1 MGRTNSPTKFNS
13 KGFLRGTSYNK
24 DYKSHELWGQVFQ
37 LAKQDT
43 ILWHTFGLINIQ
55 EIKRVWSF
63 PYELLFSQLDY
74 M

>member
-1 MGRTNSPTKFNS
+1 V
-13 KGFLRGTSYNK
+13 YNK

>member
-1 MGRTNSPTKFNS
+1 MCTVSIFTVIEYYFCSNC
-13 KGFLRGTSYNK
+13 YNK

-43 ILWHTFGLINIQ
+43 VLCHTFGLINIQ